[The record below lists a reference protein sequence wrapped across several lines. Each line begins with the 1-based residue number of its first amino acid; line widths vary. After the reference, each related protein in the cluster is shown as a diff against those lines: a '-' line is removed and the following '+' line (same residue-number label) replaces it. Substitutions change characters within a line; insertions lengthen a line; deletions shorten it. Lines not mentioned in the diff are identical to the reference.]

1 MKKRILALAVMA
13 LPMAAMADVTIYGRI
28 NVGLENDNVKTL
40 DGKKI
45 VTNRVEDYLSWIG
58 FKGDEDLGN
67 GLKAIWQVE
76 NYILMDGT
84 QGIPGTQTFA
94 TRDTFVGLQ
103 GNFGKVR
110 LGKLPNEQRDMFNFD
125 VGSNSN
131 GANAMDIF
139 MRTAGRPN
147 NSIRYDSP
155 DLAGFSGE
163 VQYGFGENKTGAAGN
178 AGKASDMWGA
188 GLNYRNSGFFAQ
200 YGYERRTNSFGS
212 GFDSYASTLNAGYN
226 ANNLLVTLAYQ
237 QTRGWGWGDRYY
249 YNETIGA
256 ADSANTFFGQPND
269 LKTQEAGINVAY
281 TIGQF
286 TPRVTY
292 AKGWNVKDGTK
303 GDATVDNSGY
313 WQYIVGLDYALSKR
327 TTVSL
332 EYGQL
337 QVNKGYNTANGGTG
351 YFDGSTS
358 NGKFISGINKQTT
371 TSIALQHW
379 F

>member
-1 MKKRILALAVMA
+1 MKQRILALAVMA

-40 DGKKI
+40 DGNKI

-58 FKGDEDLGN
+58 FKGDEDLGG

-110 LGKLPNEQRDMFNFD
+110 LGKLPNPQRDMFDFD

-155 DLAGFSGE
+155 DLAGFSGM
-163 VQYGFGENKTGAAGN
+163 VQYGFGENKSNTAN
-178 AGKASDMWGA
+178 NKASDMWAA

-200 YGYERRTNSFGS
+200 YGYDHRTNSFGS
-212 GFDSYASTLNAGYN
+212 GLDAYASTLNAGYN
-226 ANNLLVTLAYQ
+226 ANNLLVTLAFQ
-237 QTRGWGWGDRYY
+237 QAKGWGWGDRYY

-256 ADSANTFFGQPND
+256 ANSQATFFGQPNN
-269 LKTQEAGINVAY
+269 LKTREAGINVAY
-281 TIGQF
+281 SFGPL

-292 AKGWNVKDGTK
+292 AKGWNVKDGNN
-303 GDATVDNSGY
+303 GDASIPNSGY
-313 WQYIVGLDYALSKR
+313 WQYILGLDYALSKR
-327 TTVSL
+327 TSVSL

-337 QVNKGYNTANGGTG
+337 QVDKGYNNASLASNG
-351 YFDGSTS
+351 YIDGSPT
-358 NGKFISGINKQTT
+358 NTRINKQST